1 MSILPPLSTETIFFI
16 LHAQMLE
23 RRYCQESRIFY
34 DQLVVLHDIEE
45 SNNQLVVLDRN
56 HIVQPFLQ
64 IRENLLARGFDRRT
78 VRDR

>member
-1 MSILPPLSTETIFFI
+1 
-16 LHAQMLE
+16 MLE
-23 RRYCQESRIFY
+23 RRHCQESRIFY

-56 HIVQPFLQ
+56 HIVQPLLQ
-64 IRENLLARGFDRRT
+64 IRENLLSRSFDRST